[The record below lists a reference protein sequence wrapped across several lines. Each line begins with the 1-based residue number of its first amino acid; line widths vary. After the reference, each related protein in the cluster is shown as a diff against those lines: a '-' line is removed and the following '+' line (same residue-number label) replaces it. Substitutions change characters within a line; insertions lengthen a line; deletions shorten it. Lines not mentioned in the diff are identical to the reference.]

1 MRNFT
6 LMGGIA
12 VSSIALDQYTKYLAT
27 QHLITS
33 EPLLFLGGSFR
44 LIYSINHG
52 AFLGLGS
59 NLPEGLRNF
68 IFSALVGVFLI
79 GFCIYAIR
87 QKDLSK
93 WQQTAYALV
102 ASGGFSNLI
111 DRVTNNGGVVDFMY
125 MGIGWAHTGIFNV
138 ADVAIMAG
146 VALLIF
152 FSGKEIKEEQ
162 KEKKLKEK

>member
-1 MRNFT
+1 MRNFI
-6 LMGGIA
+6 LMGGI
-12 VSSIALDQYTKYLAT
+12 VFSSIALDQATKQLAT
-27 QHLITS
+27 QHLMTS

-59 NLPEGLRNF
+59 NLPDGLRNF
-68 IFSALVGVFLI
+68 IFSTLVGVFLI
-79 GFCIYAIR
+79 GFCIYALR

-152 FSGKEIKEEQ
+152 FSGKEIKEGQ
-162 KEKKLKEK
+162 KETKK

>member
-1 MRNFT
+1 MHKFI
-6 LMGGIA
+6 LMGGITF
-12 VSSIALDQYTKYLAT
+12 SSIAVDQFTKALAT
-27 QHLITS
+27 QHLMTS

-59 NLPEGLRNF
+59 NLPDDLRNF
-68 IFSALVGVFLI
+68 IFSTLVGIFLL
-79 GFCIYAIR
+79 GFSIYVLR
-87 QKDLSK
+87 QKNMTN
-93 WQQTAYALV
+93 WQQIAYALV

-125 MGIGWAHTGIFNV
+125 MGIGWLHTGIFNV
-138 ADVAIMAG
+138 ADIAIMAG

-152 FSGKEIKEEQ
+152 FSSKEIKEEQ
-162 KEKKLKEK
+162 KETNEK